1 MNGYN
6 TKNFTAQGGS
16 VTVIGGEL
24 RIAGKLTIEPDAEV
38 IGLGVSPFEDVE
50 VATLMP
56 TPYVPDSTASSVAQL
71 RADYNLLLANLRAA
85 GVFCDEEAEAA
96 VGDPPDSAGEPDTSD
111 EPDPA
116 GDSDKAD
123 ESIPAGDNEG
133 DAP

>member
-38 IGLGVSPFEDVE
+38 IGLGVSAFEDVA

-56 TPYVPDSTASSVAQL
+56 TLYVPDSTASSVAQL

-85 GVFCDEEAEAA
+85 GVLRDEEVEAE
-96 VGDPPDSAGEPDTSD
+96 VGDPPDAIGEPDV
-111 EPDPA
+111 P
-116 GDSDKAD
+116 
-123 ESIPAGDNEG
+123 
-133 DAP
+133 DAPDAPDEAGSDAP

>member
-38 IGLGVSPFEDVE
+38 IGLGVSAFEEGVE

-56 TPYVPDSTASSVAQL
+56 TPYMPDSTASSVAQL

-85 GVFCDEEAEAA
+85 GVLRDEEAEAE
-96 VGDPPDSAGEPDTSD
+96 VGDPPDAVGEPEAPAEHDPVV

-116 GDSDKAD
+116 G
-123 ESIPAGDNEG
+123 ETEG
-133 DAP
+133 DAS